1 MIWLNFLHFYQPSS
15 QQEDILE
22 AIVSQCYKPIFD
34 KLNTLKN
41 PGMTINITGSLL
53 ELFDKYGYKYL
64 IEDIRRA
71 VESGK
76 IEITGSCKYHA
87 LLPLVTE
94 EEAVRQI
101 KQNEETLRKYLGN
114 NLRIRGF
121 FPPEMAYSPNL
132 SKLLEKLGYEWVI
145 VDEIARPEG
154 FIDGVTNTVFTC
166 KGSKLKIFFRVRR
179 VSNLIMSAVT
189 RNKESFKESIKE
201 DLSQDGYIVT
211 GMDGE
216 TFGHHRVGFD
226 NFLIEALQ
234 DEELRKSTISGYI
247 DSFSSSGKKEEVLPL
262 SSTWASSPQ
271 DISEN
276 IQFISWK
283 DNDNEVHKYQW
294 ELLNLTLGLVGKT
307 PKDDPEYER
316 VRKSM
321 DEALASDHFFWASGK
336 PWWSLEM
343 IEDGAFRLLNVIR
356 SIPNAPEADKV
367 KAANLYEKIISTSFM
382 WQRTGKIR
390 KMAKA
395 RKDALKVP
403 FRDRTVGKGGAETAV
418 YQAFMDMLKVQ
429 EQKASKAGEYEKA
442 ILWRDAIYK
451 LDKKLDTYDVINA
464 IDLLRIEIG
473 NAYVEKI
480 IEKYKK
486 DYLKIRG
493 GQPEQ
498 RGR

>member
-1 MIWLNFLHFYQPSS
+1 MIWLNFLHFYQPLS

-22 AIVSQCYKPIFD
+22 AVVSQCYRPIFD
-34 KLNTLKN
+34 KINILEKVGL
-41 PGMTINITGSLL
+41 TINITGSLL

-87 LLPLVTE
+87 LLPLIS
-94 EEAVRQI
+94 EAEAIRQI
-101 KQNEETLRKYLGN
+101 KQNEETLRNYLGQD
-114 NLRIRGF
+114 LKIRGF
-121 FPPEMAYSPNL
+121 FPPEMAYSQKL
-132 SKLLEKLGYEWVI
+132 SGLLEKLGYEWVI
-145 VDEIARPEG
+145 IDEIARPEG
-154 FIDGVTNTVFTC
+154 FIDGVSNKIFTC
-166 KGSKLKIFFRVRR
+166 KDTKLKVFFRVRR

-189 RNKESFKESIKE
+189 RNKESFKESIKT
-201 DLSQDGYIVT
+201 DLSHDGYLVT

-216 TFGHHRVGFD
+216 TFGHHRIGFD
-226 NFLIEALQ
+226 SFLIKALQ
-234 DEELRKSTISGYI
+234 DKEINKSTISDYI
-247 DSFSSSGKKEEVLPL
+247 DSFSALCKKEEVLLL
-262 SSTWASSPQ
+262 SSTWASSPL

-283 DNDNEVHKYQW
+283 DDDNEVHKYQW
-294 ELLNLTLGLVGKT
+294 ELLNLALDLVDKT
-307 PKDDPEYER
+307 PQDSPENKI
-316 VRKSM
+316 VRKNM
-321 DEALASDHFFWASGK
+321 DVALASDHFFWASGK

-356 SIPNAPEADKV
+356 SASCASETNKV

-390 KMAKA
+390 KMAKEQ
-395 RKDALKVP
+395 RDALRIP
-403 FRDRTVGKGGAETAV
+403 FKDRTVGKGGAESAV
-418 YQAFMDMLKVQ
+418 YQAFIDMLKAQ
-429 EQKASKAGEYEKA
+429 EQKAAASGEYEKA
-442 ILWRDAIYK
+442 ILWRDALSK
-451 LDKKLDTYDVINA
+451 LDKKLDIYDTINA

-473 NAYVEKI
+473 NSYVEKI
-480 IEKYKK
+480 VEKYKQ